1 MMAFLLRKES
11 KYMIRILTA
20 GESHGPMLTA
30 IIEGI
35 PAGLHITPS
44 DINCD
49 LQRRQK
55 GFGSGGRMRIEK
67 DQIKITSGVVEN
79 KTTGGPISLLLE
91 NRDYKNW
98 QDREIAPLTTPRPG
112 HADLTGAV
120 KYRYPD
126 LRYSLERASARE
138 TAMRVAAGAICKKL
152 LGEFSIFFGGY
163 VVQLGAVKVELPH
176 CSLQKCAEIAETNAV
191 RCPNTQQITEI
202 EEHIKQVMKA
212 QDTLGGVVEVFAV
225 NVPVGLGTYVQYD
238 RRLDAQ
244 IAAALTSIPAIKGV
258 EFSSAFDNAKK
269 RGSEVHDEIVL
280 HDDQEHV
287 VRKTNRAGGVEGGI
301 SNGEPIVVRIAMKPI
316 STVVRGFQSVNLA
329 TGKPELTT
337 YERSDF
343 CALPRV
349 VPIAEAM
356 LSIVLANALQQK
368 IGGDSLAE
376 MKPRFESL
384 LSASIKDLHLRN
396 ETWKF
401 NY

>member
-1 MMAFLLRKES
+1 MHKES
-11 KYMIRILTA
+11 NDIMIRILTA

-30 IIEGI
+30 IIEGV
-35 PAGLHITPS
+35 PAGLHITTS
-44 DINCD
+44 DINYD
-49 LQRRQK
+49 LRRRQK

-67 DQIKITSGVVEN
+67 DQIQITSGIVEN

-152 LGEFSIFFGGY
+152 LREFSISVGGY
-163 VVQLGAVKVELPH
+163 VVQLGGVKVKMPPF
-176 CSLQKCAEIAETNAV
+176 SLQQCLEVAEKNAV
-191 RCPNTQQITEI
+191 RCPNEEQVEEI
-202 EEHIKQVMKA
+202 EEHIKKAMKA
-212 QDTLGGVVEVFAV
+212 QDTLGGVVEVFAI

-244 IAAALTSIPAIKGV
+244 IAAALMSIPAIKGV
-258 EFSSAFDNAKK
+258 EFGSAFDNAKK

-280 HDDQEHV
+280 HNDEERV

-301 SNGEPIVVRIAMKPI
+301 SNGEPIIVRIAMKPI

-329 TGKPELTT
+329 TGKSELTT

-368 IGGDSLAE
+368 IGGDSIAE
-376 MKPRFESL
+376 MKPRFENL
-384 LSASIKDLHLRN
+384 LSANVKDLHLRN
-396 ETWKF
+396 EKWKF